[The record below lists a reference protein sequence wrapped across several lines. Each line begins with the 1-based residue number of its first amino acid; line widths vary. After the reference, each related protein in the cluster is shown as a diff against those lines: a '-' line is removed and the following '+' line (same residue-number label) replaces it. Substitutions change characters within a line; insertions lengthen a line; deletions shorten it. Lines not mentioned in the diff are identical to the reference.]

1 MAAGLEGALKAQGLY
16 SQSHLSPGVKLEGL
30 LSLFAQDWAGV
41 GRVSE
46 PGTRMVGHPDI
57 ESTSKVTAGSDLRGP
72 GGPPSPEQLFS
83 EAGVTKRL
91 FQPSCHLWGPRCF
104 MSSKMTFMS
113 SKKYRNCLCI

>member
-57 ESTSKVTAGSDLRGP
+57 ESTSKVTAGSDLGSWR
-72 GGPPSPEQLFS
+72 PPSPEQLLS
-83 EAGVTKRL
+83 EAGVTRRL
-91 FQPSCHLWGPRCF
+91 FQPLCHLWGPRR
-104 MSSKMTFMS
+104 FMS
-113 SKKYRNCLCI
+113 SKKCPVRNIETVYVFKS

>member
-72 GGPPSPEQLFS
+72 GGPPLLSSSSPRQVS
-83 EAGVTKRL
+83 PGGCSSHSVTCGAL
-91 FQPSCHLWGPRCF
+91 VVSCPV
-104 MSSKMTFMS
+104 
-113 SKKYRNCLCI
+113 RNVQ